1 MVNSRNLSKRIED
14 LEKSAGIGIKK
25 WPLPLV
31 FLEVGTKL
39 EDCPAYEKFLV
50 DNAEAVRAGRIPAL
64 VFTAW
69 EGVVK

>member
-14 LEKSAGIGIKK
+14 LEKSAGIGIQ
-25 WPLPLV
+25 WPPPLV

-39 EDCPAYEKFLV
+39 EDDPAYEKFLV
-50 DNAEAVRAGRIPAL
+50 DNAEAVRAGRMPGL